1 MAAWEAAL
9 ATLLGLYGASD
20 LLFRWMG
27 VGALAHGP
35 RTKARLALTF
45 DDGPNPETTPELL
58 GILED
63 LKLHATFFLTGRR
76 ARQHP
81 ELVEAIRKAGHELA
95 SHGLFHR
102 PAFLMAPWTE
112 WVHTGYDPGG
122 LPLYRPP
129 HGAHS
134 PFTRLFARML
144 GKQVA
149 LWDLESK
156 DWTRMHDEALLERLL
171 ELAQPGSVVLLH
183 DGIPRTPGLVR
194 RLVPELQAMGYE
206 LVPLSAM
213 ELRPLSFKEGLIR
226 ALQGFDERY
235 DRAHGIRRC
244 RRSADNLF
252 RCAPA
257 PFPVDL
263 PELPK
268 GTPGLELH
276 FDSRRVAAKSPL
288 AIVKA
293 LRRDLTH
300 AAERV
305 KADPRIQVVF
315 ATTPLVEG
323 ARELLGFELFD
334 LPKGRALVDALSR
347 RFFDWLYRD
356 PRYPPKP
363 SYAVKLI
370 YLKRE
375 DFLRKYGGP

>member
-9 ATLLGLYGASD
+9 AALLALYGASD

-27 VGALAHGP
+27 MGALAHGT
-35 RTKARLALTF
+35 RNKARVALTF
-45 DDGPNPETTPELL
+45 DDGPDPETTPGLLEALEELEL
-58 GILED
+58 R
-63 LKLHATFFLTGRR
+63 ATFFLTGRR
-76 ARQHP
+76 ARRHP
-81 ELVEAIRKAGHELA
+81 ELVEAIRQAGHELA

-112 WVHTGYDPGG
+112 WAHTAYDPGG

-134 PFTRLFARML
+134 PLTRVFARTH
-144 GKQVA
+144 GKRVA

-156 DWTRMHDEALLERLL
+156 DWTRLEDEALADRLL
-171 ELAQPGSVVLLH
+171 ELVQPGSVVLFH
-183 DGIPRTPGLVR
+183 DLARTPELLYR
-194 RLVPELQAMGYE
+194 IVPELRAMGFE
-206 LVPLSAM
+206 LVPMGEL

-252 RCAPA
+252 RCAKAPLPA
-257 PFPVDL
+257 DVPGL
-263 PELPK
+263 SK
-268 GTPGLELH
+268 GTVGLELH

-293 LRRDLTH
+293 LKRDLAG

-305 KADPRIQVVF
+305 KADPEIRVVF
-315 ATTPLVEG
+315 AVTPLVEG
-323 ARELLGFELFD
+323 AKELLGFELFD
-334 LPKGRALVDALSR
+334 LPKSRSLVDALSR

-370 YLKRE
+370 YLARE
-375 DFLRKYGGP
+375 DFLKKYGGP